1 MTTHWHSIQRSA
13 RSRESTAQPA
23 SVKPFQEREQH
34 DAAGEVEVPGFNS
47 DNSACGAPA
56 TKVHTPYGND
66 DAAGVKIFLDPSFTS
81 ELEVGLL
88 EQKDDTDAG
97 LRHEI
102 PIPYETYG
110 ECTFAYRRTLQTRIR
125 DLKLR
130 NHNEYDMSKYMP
142 TFIHDLLMQQGS
154 LANVVGDV
162 RLPNAS
168 ILTAVV

>member
-1 MTTHWHSIQRSA
+1 MHSHSIQMSTRSC
-13 RSRESTAQPA
+13 ESTAQPA
-23 SVKPFQEREQH
+23 SVKPFQERELH
-34 DAAGEVEVPGFNS
+34 DAAGKGEVPGFNS
-47 DNSACGAPA
+47 DSLACGPPA
-56 TKVHTPYGND
+56 TKVRNPYGND
-66 DAAGVKIFLDPSFTS
+66 DAADVKIFLMDPSFTS

-102 PIPYETYG
+102 PIPYETNG

-142 TFIHDLLMQQGS
+142 IFIHDLLMQPGS

-168 ILTAVV
+168 ILTAAV